1 MKVEKGPGLTV
12 HVIIVTVHYL
22 HTPHLNVIEEQR
34 AAESVCKEFVWVSGA
49 DTGFMKGG
57 GTVYETLPEAVHRG
71 V

>member
-1 MKVEKGPGLTV
+1 MCVQLS
-12 HVIIVTVHYL
+12 L
-22 HTPHLNVIEEQR
+22 QLL
-34 AAESVCKEFVWVSGA
+34 FVWKDLCLEMFGCVELKNNVGPLMEAGA